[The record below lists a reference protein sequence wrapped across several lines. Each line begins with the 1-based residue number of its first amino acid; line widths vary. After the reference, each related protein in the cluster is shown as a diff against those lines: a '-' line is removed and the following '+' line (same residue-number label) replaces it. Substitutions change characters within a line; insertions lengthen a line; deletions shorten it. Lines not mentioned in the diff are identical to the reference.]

1 MANKT
6 IAQLSSVAG
15 VADADEFE
23 VQVSGETVTK
33 KCTRKQLT
41 QIEET
46 ARVAQDDAI
55 EAAVGLNTNGTYKTL
70 SDSWYLRAADFA
82 TGITDRGGAEAN
94 VVESVEGG
102 LRLLDSK
109 LYESINQLN
118 QDVKTAYVLLNA
130 ADILALNAV
139 PKILIAGIMDY
150 AHEIISIVGS
160 LVDYPEQATTY
171 YEAGADKLSV
181 RLTTGS
187 GVMFEFPNAFIEAV
201 APCVYRGITTST
213 QLLKSGSAI
222 ELHCATAPTGGNA
235 LLQFYI
241 TYRTHYVGTL

>member
-46 ARVAQDDAI
+46 ARIAQDDAI

-70 SDSWYLRAADFA
+70 PESWYLRAADFA

-94 VVESVEGG
+94 LTESIIQA
-102 LRLLDSK
+102 LRMLDSK
-109 LYESINQLN
+109 LYESVTQLD
-118 QDVKTAYVLLNA
+118 QTLKTAYVLLSP
-130 ADILALNAV
+130 ADVLALNAV
-139 PKILIAGIMDY
+139 PKVLIAGISDY
-150 AHEIISIVGS
+150 AHEVISIVGS
-160 LVDYPEQATTY
+160 WLDNPNVPTTF
-171 YEAGADKLSV
+171 YEAGTDKLEV

-201 APCVYRGITTST
+201 AVCVYRGITTST

-222 ELHCATAPTGGNA
+222 ELYCATAPTVGNA
-235 LLQFYI
+235 YLQLYI
-241 TYRTHYVGTL
+241 IHSV

>member
-46 ARVAQDDAI
+46 ARIAQDDAI
-55 EAAVGLNTNGTYKTL
+55 EAGAGLNTDGTYFTL
-70 SDSWYLRAADFA
+70 VDSWYLRAADFT
-82 TGITDRGGAEAN
+82 TGLTDRGGAKAN
-94 VVESVEGG
+94 ITQSIASAV
-102 LRLLDSK
+102 RMLDSK
-109 LYESINQLN
+109 LYESVTQLD
-118 QDVKTAYVLLNA
+118 QTLKTAYVILSP

-139 PKILIAGIMDY
+139 PKVLIAGVSDY

-160 LVDYPEQATTY
+160 LVDYPEQVTTY
-171 YEAGADKLSV
+171 YEAGADKLEV

-201 APCVYRGITTST
+201 APCVYRGVTTAT

-222 ELHCATAPTGGNA
+222 ELYCATAPTGGNA